1 MQGTGPEGVYVRSNC
16 SARAL
21 MMVLQEEKVN
31 RMDLRKSG
39 DLVDMQHFQHG
50 GSVEFFY
57 RLHHSE
63 LDHGRKISN
72 LIIVIVSLVVAGC
85 LAATLWLVWRYKTKL
100 KVSSKLCCKDHDV
113 AVFDLS
119 NNKSKEF
126 TTDLPGPTDIL
137 IDGNQEELSG
147 GEQIAVKR
155 LSGQSGQGLIEF
167 KTEIIFA
174 FAMTENGWG
183 GGISRER
190 SCNVPDAHE
199 THLYLPEDCRGRGI
213 CSGWLRN

>member
-137 IDGNQEELSG
+137 IDGNQVNGPDLQNFNFSCIATATKNFCEEN
-147 GEQIAVKR
+147 R
-155 LSGQSGQGLIEF
+155 LGQGGFGAVYKVSFSSLVTKHNCVI
-167 KTEIIFA
+167 
-174 FAMTENGWG
+174 ML
-183 GGISRER
+183 
-190 SCNVPDAHE
+190 
-199 THLYLPEDCRGRGI
+199 LYYD
-213 CSGWLRN
+213 